1 MQTNIQQNFRH
12 VQNNPVYLVQ
22 AQTLQALLQSKR
34 SIKIIHRIGYAKM
47 HSNHSLLLVGVL
59 CAKLRSAMS
68 IEFLKEGE
76 V

>member
-22 AQTLQALLQSKR
+22 AQKLQPLLQSKQ

-47 HSNHSLLLVGVL
+47 HSKHSPLLAGVL
-59 CAKLRSAMS
+59 CANLQSAAS
-68 IEFLKEGE
+68 TEFLKEGE